1 MMNKWDSCS
10 HCQEGWC
17 FMWNV
22 APGEIC
28 EGCTYHSER
37 TDITYIVDKLRVT
50 FEELSSEWL
59 EEKRRL
65 SLEIKDLRQDV
76 RMLEREVERQSRAL
90 MEMKVSHGKC
100 NCNLEEHSE

>member
-1 MMNKWDSCS
+1 
-10 HCQEGWC
+10 
-17 FMWNV
+17 MWNA

-37 TDITYIVDKLRVT
+37 TDITYIVEKLRVT
-50 FEELSSEWL
+50 FEEML

-65 SLEIKDLRQDV
+65 SLEVKDLRQDV

-90 MEMKVSHGKC
+90 MEVKSSYGEC
-100 NCNLEEHSE
+100 NYKLEEYSE

>member
-1 MMNKWDSCS
+1 
-10 HCQEGWC
+10 
-17 FMWNV
+17 MWNA

-37 TDITYIVDKLRVT
+37 TDITYIVEKLRVT

-65 SLEIKDLRQDV
+65 SLEVKDLKQDV
-76 RMLEREVERQSRAL
+76 RMLEREVERQGRL
-90 MEMKVSHGKC
+90 LLEVKTSHGKC
-100 NCNLEEHSE
+100 NCKLEEHSE